1 MVIPEWCCFLISF
14 SFISNFVQYFSLNV
28 HEFIVANTRL
38 HKTPQALNV
47 LQYIIIKKMIYGIYH
62 HYQNSMV
69 LYRFRQNVLFGIKSV
84 SFLFIL
90 FKLPN
95 FYFFHSV
102 QVSKKASLVFD
113 KLFIFIKYIL
123 KCH

>member
-1 MVIPEWCCFLISF
+1 MVIPEWCYFLISF

-47 LQYIIIKKMIYGIYH
+47 LQYIIKKKMFYGIYH

-69 LYRFRQNVLFGIKSV
+69 LYRFRQNSLFGIKSV
-84 SFLFIL
+84 SFVFIL
-90 FKLPN
+90 FRLPK
-95 FYFFHSV
+95 FFFHSI
-102 QVSKKASLVFD
+102 QVSKNASLVFN
-113 KLFIFIKYIL
+113 KAFIFIKFIL